1 MLSDLVDTSASSVK
15 NPPKALAVLMEIA
28 DVMKDIEPNG
38 ITKSAVLMSHVKE
51 LMSALTV
58 ENAAKEVYFLNC
70 FNSC

>member
-28 DVMKDIEPNG
+28 DVMKDLEPNG

-51 LMSALTV
+51 LMSALTA
-58 ENAAKEVYFLNC
+58 ENAAKEVNFLELL
-70 FNSC
+70 